1 MIQKNKFD
9 LITSDTNALKIYI
22 SVNISSCYLQV
33 LLCKELLTIAS
44 KQVMICN
51 EILRKARMLHAM
63 DKNKRANVVEAEA
76 AITSDKLV
84 ELRYK
89 NRCEILMLSPS
100 LGTYI
105 FYYASLDYHLIM
117 SNKYKVESMQQGI
130 SISKSVFYPVIILQ
144 TDYENSYYYSNLT
157 GYSNSGFSSQL
168 RKYGNGFVGIS
179 GRNSIFDQLQTFNNI
194 KSNRLNNIQAGIQL
208 DESYL
213 ELKKEIELAYQDA
226 VGIQK
231 KIYVATKIAEDKAI
245 IFADEERKFMLGK
258 LTNINIC
265 EVKKQLLG
273 SQSEEI
279 QTNYKYVFSLKI
291 VSYNNGKFSI
301 LKLAS
306 KCR

>member
-1 MIQKNKFD
+1 M
-9 LITSDTNALKIYI
+9 
-22 SVNISSCYLQV
+22 
-33 LLCKELLTIAS
+33 
-44 KQVMICN
+44 
-51 EILRKARMLHAM
+51 
-63 DKNKRANVVEAEA
+63 
-76 AITSDKLV
+76 
-84 ELRYK
+84 
-89 NRCEILMLSPS
+89 
-100 LGTYI
+100 
-105 FYYASLDYHLIM
+105 
-117 SNKYKVESMQQGI
+117 
-130 SISKSVFYPVIILQ
+130 
-144 TDYENSYYYSNLT
+144 
-157 GYSNSGFSSQL
+157 SGFQ
-168 RKYGNGFVGIS
+168 V
-179 GRNSIFDQLQTFNNI
+179 RNSIFDQLQTFNNI